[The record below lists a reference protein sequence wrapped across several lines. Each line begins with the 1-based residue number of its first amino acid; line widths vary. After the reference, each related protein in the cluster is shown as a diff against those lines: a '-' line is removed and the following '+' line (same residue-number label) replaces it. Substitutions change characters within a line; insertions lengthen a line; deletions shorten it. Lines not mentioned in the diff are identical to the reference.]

1 MIVVDVINLK
11 NRFFVLIS
19 IDMKKLNNIVRFLND
34 YLKINEIKDDSW
46 NGLQFEG
53 KEEVKRI
60 GFAVDSGLDVVKK
73 ATEEKVDMLIVHHG
87 LFWSKSNPS
96 IAYSMKEK
104 IKKLFDNDISLYA
117 SHLPLDMHKETGN
130 NAQLLKLLGAKINGE
145 FVFYD
150 GKNIGWLGKF
160 IKPVDLKFIKKKIND
175 SFKVKCYVL
184 PFGKRIIETVAVCSG
199 GGDYKDLQE
208 AIDKGVDLFLTGD
221 RSYAYHAAK
230 DFKINV
236 IFAGHYSTETVG
248 VKALAEVLKKKFKIE
263 TVFIDIPTDL

>member
-1 MIVVDVINLK
+1 
-11 NRFFVLIS
+11 
-19 IDMKKLNNIVRFLND
+19 MKKLNNIVNFLND

-53 KEEVKRI
+53 KEDVKRI
-60 GFAVDSGLDVVKK
+60 GFSVDSGIDVIKK

-104 IKKLFDNDISLYA
+104 IKNLYDSGISLYA
-117 SHLPLDMHKETGN
+117 SHLPLDRHGEVGN
-130 NAQLLKLLGAKINGE
+130 NTQLLKLLGAKIDGE
-145 FVFYD
+145 FVFYE
-150 GKNIGWLGKF
+150 GKNIGWIGKF
-160 IKPVDLKFIKKKIND
+160 IKPVNLKFIEEKINS
-175 SFKVKCYVL
+175 SFKIQCYVL
-184 PFGKRIIETVAVCSG
+184 PFGKKIIETIAVCSG

-236 IFAGHYSTETVG
+236 IFAGHYATETVG
-248 VKALAEVLKKKFKIE
+248 VKALSEVLNKKFKIE
-263 TVFIDIPTDL
+263 TVFIDVPTNL

>member
-1 MIVVDVINLK
+1 
-11 NRFFVLIS
+11 
-19 IDMKKLNNIVRFLND
+19 MKKLNDLVAFLND
-34 YLKINEIKDDSW
+34 YLKINEMKDDSW

-53 KEEVKRI
+53 KESVKRI
-60 GFAVDSGLDVVKK
+60 GFSVDSGIDVIKK

-104 IKKLFDNDISLYA
+104 IKNLYDNGISLYA
-117 SHLPLDMHKETGN
+117 SHLPLDRHGEVGN
-130 NAQLLKLLGAKINGE
+130 NVQLLKLLGAKIDGE
-145 FVFYD
+145 FVFYE
-150 GKNIGWLGKF
+150 GKNIGWIGKF
-160 IKPVDLKFIKKKIND
+160 IKPVDLNFIEEKIND
-175 SFKVKCYVL
+175 NFKIKCYVL
-184 PFGKRIIETVAVCSG
+184 PFGNKIVKTIAVCSG

-221 RSYAYHAAK
+221 RSYAYHVAK

-248 VKALAEVLKKKFKIE
+248 VRALSEVLNKKFKIE
-263 TVFIDIPTDL
+263 TVFIDVPTDL